1 MNWFERL
8 LVSRLTLLASVMS
21 AIVIAGNGCANSQL
35 LHVNT
40 GSMSAPATALDS
52 VSKEKPLATINHE
65 PMIQPVVQQTTRD
78 EPVIS
83 STVSEP
89 DPISDAASQEARS
102 EIDLWQALQL
112 GGANGLLVQLA
123 QQRVEESH
131 TRLLAAQANWLPSIR
146 FGVGYN
152 RHDGQLQAT
161 HGGVVPSS
169 RNSLFA
175 GGGLGLGQAPLAGGA
190 GGPPRM
196 MINFSLADACFEPLV
211 ADRLLTAEVA
221 NQDSTFN
228 DAHLRVALVYL
239 DLLEAHALHTN
250 AIQSQKDVQA
260 LVKLTTLFAEQGAGS
275 QVEVDRA
282 KTELSQHRLALL
294 DAARLIHVRN
304 AQLVQ
309 LLHLEATQQLT
320 PREEV
325 LHPIVLVEEDHDV
338 HHLIDEGL
346 ARRPELL
353 RQQSA
358 LDAAVLRT
366 CQESWR
372 PWLPNVQ
379 VGGSAG
385 TFGGGPSGSFN
396 QQAGRADLDVLA
408 FWEWRNMGIGNQAVL
423 WQRDSQLRQL
433 ETGLAMLRDQVAA
446 EVVTASQEILNYRGQ
461 MKAAQESLTTA
472 KSSYQRNYQRVRQA
486 EGLPIELLQAIQ
498 ARIQA
503 RNSYTRSVTQYNK
516 AQFRLLRAIG
526 KIPERAAEP
535 ATP

>member
-1 MNWFERL
+1 MNWFKRL
-8 LVSRLTLLASVMS
+8 LLSRLTLLASTMS
-21 AIVIAGNGCANSQL
+21 AMVIVGNGCANPHLISA
-35 LHVNT
+35 NT
-40 GSMSAPATALDS
+40 ASPLPPLTSLNSPSEAEEQATENSLVRPVTHHAPLDNSLADTTVDETAGQA
-52 VSKEKPLATINHE
+52 E
-65 PMIQPVVQQTTRD
+65 
-78 EPVIS
+78 
-83 STVSEP
+83 
-89 DPISDAASQEARS
+89 S

-131 TRLLAAQANWLPSIR
+131 SRLLAAQANWLPSVR

-152 RHDGQLQAT
+152 RHDGQLQTAQ
-161 HGGVVPSS
+161 GEVIASS

-175 GGGLGLGQAPLAGGA
+175 GGGLGLGQVPLAGGA

-228 DAHLRVALVYL
+228 DAHLRVALAYI
-239 DLLEAHALHTN
+239 DLLEAHALQTN
-250 AIQSQKDVQA
+250 AIQSQEDVQA
-260 LVKLTTLFAEQGAGS
+260 LVKLTTLFAQQGAGS
-275 QVEVDRA
+275 QVEVARA
-282 KTELSQHRLALL
+282 KTELSQHRLTLL
-294 DAARLIHVRN
+294 DATRLIHLRN
-304 AQLVQ
+304 AQLAR
-309 LLHLEATQQLT
+309 LLHLDATQQLT

-325 LHPIVLVEEDHDV
+325 LHPIVLVEEDHDL
-338 HHLIDEGL
+338 HHLINEGL
-346 ARRPELL
+346 ERRPELL

-358 LDAAVLRT
+358 LDAAALRT

-385 TFGGGPSGSFN
+385 SFGGGPSGSFD

-408 FWEWRNMGIGNQAVL
+408 FWEWQNMGLGNQAAL
-423 WQRDSQLRQL
+423 WQRDSQLRQM
-433 ETGLAMLRDQVAA
+433 ETGLALLRDQIAA
-446 EVVTASQEILNYRGQ
+446 EVVAASHEILNYRSQ
-461 MKAAQESLTTA
+461 MNAAQESLTTA
-472 KSSYQRNYQRVRQA
+472 KSSYQWNYQRVQQA

-498 ARIQA
+498 ARIKA
-503 RNSYTRSVTQYNK
+503 RNAYTRSVTQYNR

-526 KIPERAAEP
+526 QIPQEAAEP
-535 ATP
+535 AVP